1 MGIEIKKGDSEAKQA
16 RKKNRKAKRIR
27 KGEEKADR
35 KKYGKG
41 EEGRKNKME
50 AIAKQA
56 AARKMDRAE
65 ERISSQTAPTDDGTS
80 MSCGK
85 PMGAS
90 KPNPNAKKERKKK
103 RAVKKT
109 MKTIGK
115 KGVKDK
121 KRPNDPTSPET
132 ERKDLLKYSPVAD
145 RERDAMRKMGGSMYG
160 KKHGSSISGEKYD
173 AKEAYNKNL
182 SASSRLHYLENER
195 HDKTGGHS
203 IHKHMKGFGG
213 SMKLKG
219 GYGASLPGTPAG
231 SKSKRMTNL
240 GTKAMNSKKPQ
251 YTDSGQNYKDANNR
265 LVSGSQVDEG
275 ELSSVIRKSPMR
287 PYVKGGKD
295 SMYAGEK
302 LFLTKDKGSMMR
314 TMEPLKKM
322 KTGRPTKN
330 SNPKLQGKPK
340 YRKNK

>member
-1 MGIEIKKGDSEAKQA
+1 MEKKYGASKAYKKKTEAGKA
-16 RKKNRKAKRIR
+16 RKDNRKAKRTR

-50 AIAKQA
+50 AEAKA
-56 AARKMDRAE
+56 ATERKMDRAE
-65 ERISSQTAPTDDGTS
+65 NRISSVTAPTEDGAS

-85 PMGAS
+85 PMG
-90 KPNPNAKKERKKK
+90 
-103 RAVKKT
+103 
-109 MKTIGK
+109 
-115 KGVKDK
+115 
-121 KRPNDPTSPET
+121 
-132 ERKDLLKYSPVAD
+132 
-145 RERDAMRKMGGSMYG
+145 GSMYN
-160 KKHGSSISGEKYD
+160 KKMGSSMSGEKYD
-173 AKEAYNKNL
+173 AKEAYNKDL

-195 HDKTGGHS
+195 HDKTGGHA
-203 IHKHMKGFGG
+203 IHKHMKGFGA
-213 SMKLKG
+213 SMKLQG
-219 GYGASLPGTPAG
+219 HGASLPGVPAG

-240 GTKAMNSKKPQ
+240 ATKAINSKKPQ

-275 ELSSVIRKSPMR
+275 EISSVIRKSPMR

-314 TMEPLKKM
+314 TVKPLKK
-322 KTGRPTKN
+322 KK
-330 SNPKLQGKPK
+330 
-340 YRKNK
+340 

>member
-1 MGIEIKKGDSEAKQA
+1 
-16 RKKNRKAKRIR
+16 
-27 KGEEKADR
+27 
-35 KKYGKG
+35 
-41 EEGRKNKME
+41 ME

-85 PMGAS
+85 P
-90 KPNPNAKKERKKK
+90 
-103 RAVKKT
+103 
-109 MKTIGK
+109 
-115 KGVKDK
+115 
-121 KRPNDPTSPET
+121 
-132 ERKDLLKYSPVAD
+132 
-145 RERDAMRKMGGSMYG
+145 MGGSMYG

>member
-1 MGIEIKKGDSEAKQA
+1 MKNKYGASKAYKNKTEAGKA
-16 RKKNRKAKRIR
+16 RKDNRKAKRTR

-50 AIAKQA
+50 AIAKA
-56 AARKMDRAE
+56 SVKRKMDRAE
-65 ERISSQTAPTDDGTS
+65 NRISSATAPTEDGVS

-90 KPNPNAKKERKKK
+90 KPNPNAKKVRKKK
-103 RAVKKT
+103 RVVKKA

-115 KGVKDK
+115 KGMKDK
-121 KRPNDPTSPET
+121 NSRKADKT
-132 ERKDLLKYSPVAD
+132 EEMDLLKYSPVAD
-145 RERDAMRKMGGSMYG
+145 REKDTMRKMGGSM
-160 KKHGSSISGEKYD
+160 SGEKYD
-173 AKEAYNKNL
+173 AKEAYNKDL

-195 HDKTGGHS
+195 HDKTGGHA
-203 IHKHMKGFGG
+203 IHKHMKGFGA

-219 GYGASLPGTPAG
+219 HGASLPGTPAG

-240 GTKAMNSKKPQ
+240 ATKAMSSNKPQ

-275 ELSSVIRKSPMR
+275 ELSPVIRKSPMR

-314 TMEPLKKM
+314 TVKPLKK
-322 KTGRPTKN
+322 KK
-330 SNPKLQGKPK
+330 
-340 YRKNK
+340 